1 MKNLKQ
7 MPGAAMICRPHL
19 AAFLPFRRHPAPGT
33 LLVHLSDIA
42 HPPVLAIPTCTH
54 NGREFKG
61 PPGQVLPP
69 ARACG
74 RTECSPSFDG
84 RISGSD
90 RFRER
95 QKTPRER
102 IPCDCG
108 KIDDSEQ

>member
-69 ARACG
+69 DQSLRPNG
-74 RTECSPSFDG
+74 MFTIFRWSNK
-84 RISGSD
+84 
-90 RFRER
+90 RFRPFPGTPEDAEGTDPVRLR
-95 QKTPRER
+95 QDR
-102 IPCDCG
+102 
-108 KIDDSEQ
+108 